1 MVLAMVALFLLVLAI
16 VGLVALTAWLAIV
29 AAVLL
34 MVLGLFAVTR
44 YVQQISL
51 TRRSDERPGLGP
63 PSVAENLAVTDDPH
77 TQISR
82 HDIPKGE
89 PERLAAPPTSEPS
102 APARP
107 TLDDADIDDPRR

>member
-1 MVLAMVALFLLVLAI
+1 MVVAMIALFLLVLAI
-16 VGLVALTAWLAIV
+16 VGLVALTAWVALV

-34 MVLGLFAVTR
+34 MSLGLFAVTR
-44 YVQQISL
+44 YVQQISR
-51 TRRSDERPGLGP
+51 TRLAGEQLDSGP
-63 PSVAENLAVTDDPH
+63 SSANEDLAVTDDPQ

-102 APARP
+102 APAPP
-107 TLDDADIDDPRR
+107 TLDNADIDDPRR

>member
-1 MVLAMVALFLLVLAI
+1 MVLAMIALFLLVLAI
-16 VGLVALTAWLAIV
+16 VGLVALTAWLALA

-44 YVQQISL
+44 YVQQISG
-51 TRRSDERPGLGP
+51 TRRSAGLIDRGP
-63 PSVAENLAVTDDPH
+63 AKAGEDLPAADDPH

-82 HDIPKGE
+82 HDIPMGE

-102 APARP
+102 PPASP
-107 TLDDADIDDPRR
+107 TLDNADIDDP